1 MNKIHNLFSFLSFS
15 NESYCSQHCTIM
27 DNGHPAGSTS
37 ADCTIRL
44 AFCRNLEYFIPT
56 SSIDRIYVMGQV
68 LSIYAQSASYYTK
81 SILTSHTGLC
91 KCTDTLHLGHGIDGH
106 ACIEIVIVNQSEPE

>member
-1 MNKIHNLFSFLSFS
+1 
-15 NESYCSQHCTIM
+15 
-27 DNGHPAGSTS
+27 
-37 ADCTIRL
+37 
-44 AFCRNLEYFIPT
+44 
-56 SSIDRIYVMGQV
+56 MGQV